1 MLRNLKDL
9 NEARVFES
17 THAKFKPR
25 VADLTKDWQRNEK
38 KDTFLKI
45 FFNKMLNDM
54 HKWSK
59 LA

>member
-38 KDTFLKI
+38 KDTFLK
-45 FFNKMLNDM
+45 
-54 HKWSK
+54 SYSSTQRRGS
-59 LA
+59 